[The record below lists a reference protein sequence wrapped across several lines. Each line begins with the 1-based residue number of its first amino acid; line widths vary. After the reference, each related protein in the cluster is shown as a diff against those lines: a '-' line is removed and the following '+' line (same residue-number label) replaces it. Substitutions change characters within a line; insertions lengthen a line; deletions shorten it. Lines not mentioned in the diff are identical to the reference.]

1 MKEKYGSYSTL
12 KTRIH
17 MNKESPLR
25 NKVLPEYHNTF
36 ITIFSLYYQSIT
48 IKWGTNPDILKKA
61 VKTFK

>member
-17 MNKESPLR
+17 MNKEFPLR
-25 NKVLPEYHNTF
+25 NKVLPEYYNTF

-48 IKWGTNPDILKKA
+48 IK
-61 VKTFK
+61 